1 MRDFLI
7 DGLPQ
12 TLYHSFYNECGRDNV
27 DYLLSSLELICYV
40 LEDPSKST
48 FWLEF
53 ANARHDGIH
62 SSVFK
67 FPSLIDKYFPMSFID
82 FLSYPCDV
90 NVFTE
95 FEDECLRSCAK
106 LDIDQVYRARD
117 EALYVYDLTKD
128 RTAF

>member
-1 MRDFLI
+1 MRDFMI

-27 DYLLSSLELICYV
+27 DHLLSSLELIYDV

-53 ANARHDGIH
+53 ANARYDGIY

-67 FPSLIDKYFPMSFID
+67 FPSLIDKYFPMSFTD
-82 FLSYPCDV
+82 FLTYPCDV
-90 NVFTE
+90 NVFKE
-95 FEDECLRSCAK
+95 FEDECLRSCAS
-106 LDIDQVYRARD
+106 LDIDQVYHAHN
-117 EALYVYDLTKD
+117 EALYLYNLTKD